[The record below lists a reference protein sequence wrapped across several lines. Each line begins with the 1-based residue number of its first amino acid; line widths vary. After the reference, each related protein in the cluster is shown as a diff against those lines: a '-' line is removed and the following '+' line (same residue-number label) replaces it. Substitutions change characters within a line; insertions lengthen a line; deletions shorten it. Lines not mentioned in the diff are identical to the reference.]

1 MSTII
6 IFNFMSELGKIVLYL
21 CLAIPVLSFLFC
33 SIFGG
38 NIGGSFD
45 RGEYKLWIKENIQG
59 AIFMS
64 LLLYTLINT
73 AAIFVFG
80 EIFLSIM
87 VYFILFTAMF
97 LWDKHQKKG

>member
-6 IFNFMSELGKIVLYL
+6 ILNFMSELGKIVLYL
-21 CLAIPVLSFLFC
+21 CLAVPVLSFLFC
-33 SIFGG
+33 SIFGA

-64 LLLYTLINT
+64 LLLYTLLNT

-80 EIFLSIM
+80 EIFLSIIPIDCLPSWIS
-87 VYFILFTAMF
+87 VDALFN
-97 LWDKHQKKG
+97 